1 MNWLDPE
8 PERGSSDFEI
18 YKEDLECLDCDMY
31 NSYFS
36 GYYLP
41 PTENEYK
48 QMCSEL
54 RDDVEGEPYPD
65 VAHC

>member
-1 MNWLDPE
+1 
-8 PERGSSDFEI
+8 
-18 YKEDLECLDCDMY
+18 MY